1 MNACAQYWVCCSFGR
16 TVPGDYHMDIRPE
29 DGRGIAGGSLNRER
43 GSPWRT
49 QSESKTAVLAA
60 IAANLIIAI
69 IKFIA
74 AALSGSSAMIAEG
87 IHSLVDTGNGLLVLL
102 GMKRAQ
108 RSADETHPFGY
119 GKSLYFW
126 TNIVAIS
133 IFGIG
138 GGMSLYEGIS
148 HIRHVAPGGEMG
160 DPTAAYIVLG
170 ISLLVEGASFTVA
183 IRQFLQAKGDT
194 GAWQYIKQ
202 SKDPSLYTVV
212 LEDSAAMLGL
222 IFAFLGIFLGHLLNN
237 PYLDG
242 LASIAIGL
250 LLMSVAWILASRTK
264 GLLVGEGVNPEEL
277 ADIRRRVESDPAVER
292 AGDILTMYMGPH
304 DLLVNMGVC
313 FVAGTRAEQMHEA
326 IRRIEADLQAA
337 YPEIKRVYIEA
348 ESLPVEATAE
358 CPVTGGG
365 SADLSITPLPAP
377 AFPFSSLLPRVR

>member
-1 MNACAQYWVCCSFGR
+1 M
-16 TVPGDYHMDIRPE
+16 T
-29 DGRGIAGGSLNRER
+29 
-43 GSPWRT
+43 T
-49 QSESKTAVLAA
+49 QSGSKIAVFAA

-108 RSADETHPFGY
+108 QPADESHPFGY

-160 DPTAAYIVLG
+160 DPTAAYIVLA
-170 ISLLVEGASFTVA
+170 ISLLVEGGSFTVA
-183 IRQFLQAKGDT
+183 IRQFLHAKGDV
-194 GAWQYIKQ
+194 GAWQYIKR
-202 SKDPSLYTVV
+202 SKDPSLYTIVF
-212 LEDSAAMLGL
+212 EDSAAMLGL
-222 IFAFLGIFLGHLLNN
+222 VFAFLGIFLGHLFNN

-250 LLMSVAWILASRTK
+250 LLMSVAWILASRTS
-264 GLLVGEGVNPEEL
+264 GLLVGEGVNPDQL
-277 ADIRRRVESDPAVER
+277 ADIRRRVESDPAVQR

-313 FVAGTRAEQMHEA
+313 FIAGTTAEDMHES
-326 IRRIEADLQAA
+326 IRRIEADLRSA
-337 YPEIKRVYIEA
+337 YPETNRVYIEA
-348 ESLPVEATAE
+348 ESLPLVPAVECLKMPE
-358 CPVTGGG
+358 DQLDVPEKQ
-365 SADLSITPLPAP
+365 SNKK
-377 AFPFSSLLPRVR
+377 

>member
-1 MNACAQYWVCCSFGR
+1 M
-16 TVPGDYHMDIRPE
+16 T
-29 DGRGIAGGSLNRER
+29 
-43 GSPWRT
+43 T
-49 QSESKTAVLAA
+49 QSGSKLAVFAA

-74 AALSGSSAMIAEG
+74 AVLSGSSAMIAEG

-108 RSADETHPFGY
+108 QPADESHPFGY

-148 HIRHVAPGGEMG
+148 HIRHVAPGGVMG

-170 ISLLVEGASFTVA
+170 FSALVEGASFRVA
-183 IRQFLQAKGDT
+183 IRQFLQAKGTT
-194 GAWQYIKQ
+194 GSWQFIKR
-202 SKDPSLYTVV
+202 SKDPSLYTIVF
-212 LEDSAAMLGL
+212 EDSAAMLGL
-222 IFAFLGIFLGHLLNN
+222 LFAFLGVFFGHLLNN

-250 LLMSVAWILASRTK
+250 LLMSVAWILASRTS
-264 GLLVGEGVNPEEL
+264 GLLVGEGVNPDEL

-292 AGDILTMYMGPH
+292 AGDILTMYMGPD

-313 FVAGTRAEQMHEA
+313 FTAGTTAEEMHES
-326 IRRIEADLQAA
+326 IRRIEADLHRA
-337 YPEIKRVYIEA
+337 YPETNRVYIEA
-348 ESLPVEATAE
+348 ESLPA
-358 CPVTGGG
+358 GGRG
-365 SADLSITPLPAP
+365 GVCERTDAP
-377 AFPFSSLLPRVR
+377 PEQINTR